1 VVEGPTDAAI
11 LRAILPGD
19 LLQDVQ
25 FVNGQGRYG
34 AESMARK
41 LLITERIPTVL
52 VIDADVEQ
60 ESIVQEQRQDLD
72 FLLRQAASGIPY
84 QILLAVPEIEAV
96 FFQDR
101 GVLESLLSRQFTD
114 LEWHLAQQQPRVL
127 LDTLPGGSLAFVTQ
141 TLTRLDGSQRE
152 VFRQHPLL
160 QSLSQF
166 LVAQLDRFDC
176 FIDQGV
182 PTLLPY
188 REDLVCAQA

>member
-1 VVEGPTDAAI
+1 MTRTYIVVEGPTDAAI
-11 LRAILPGD
+11 LRAILPGE

-25 FVNGQGRYG
+25 FVTGQGRYG

-72 FLLRQAASGIPY
+72 FLLKQAAVGIPY

-101 GVLESLLSRQFTD
+101 GVLESLLCRQFTD

-166 LVAQLDRFDC
+166 LVAQLSSTDS
-176 FIDQGV
+176 I
-182 PTLLPY
+182 
-188 REDLVCAQA
+188 AS